1 MTIVPYHLRSGA
13 PKHSVDLEARYEQPH
28 ERTNGSGP
36 RQPRVTHDPTIA
48 PVAGSLAIDAAPS
61 HERVAVSGRIVAV
74 RVQPWGG
81 APTLEATLRDASGEL
96 TLVFLGRR
104 QIGGIIPG
112 TMLTANG
119 VIGLHQNRVSMLN
132 PEYRLLSV
140 PHAPP
145 KQH

>member
-1 MTIVPYHLRSGA
+1 M
-13 PKHSVDLEARYEQPH
+13 
-28 ERTNGSGP
+28 
-36 RQPRVTHDPTIA
+36 
-48 PVAGSLAIDAAPS
+48 
-61 HERVAVSGRIVAV
+61 
-74 RVQPWGG
+74 
-81 APTLEATLRDASGEL
+81 
-96 TLVFLGRR
+96 FLGRR